1 MSDCCEGKCDCG
13 SSCTCSAGSCK
24 CDGKCSGSK

>member
-1 MSDCCEGKCDCG
+1 MSDCCEGKCGCG
-13 SSCTCSAGSCK
+13 SSCNCTSGTCK